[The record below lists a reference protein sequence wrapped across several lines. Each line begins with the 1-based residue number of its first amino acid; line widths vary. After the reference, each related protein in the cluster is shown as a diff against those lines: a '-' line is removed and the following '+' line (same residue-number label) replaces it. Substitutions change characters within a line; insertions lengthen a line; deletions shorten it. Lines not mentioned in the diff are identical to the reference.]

1 MNQTSPPQPLPP
13 ILSPSGVD
21 LVVNWLPL
29 EVRRTL
35 KKFPQLFVAGGFIR
49 ACLAGETPKDID
61 IFTTD
66 LSIVDEAVDYY
77 VKSCRLYDTREV
89 TQKKTPCTITVEN
102 GYLPPVQFVNNVAYK
117 SPEECVNQFDFT
129 VCQAAI
135 WCDAAGNWQ
144 SLYTPEFIR
153 DVAQKR
159 LVYTAPNRV
168 EAPGGSLWRAFKYA
182 QRGYSI
188 TQQELARLIERLIEK
203 TEEEEEDV
211 VLYDDDDDD
220 GDVRWRDPDVTYIP
234 PPKKQKRHLSATT
247 IARSFSMGGG
257 YF

>member
-1 MNQTSPPQPLPP
+1 MNQTSPPQPLPLT
-13 ILSPSGVD
+13 LSPSGIER
-21 LVVNWLPL
+21 VVNGLPL
-29 EVRRTL
+29 EVRRAL

-49 ACLAGETPKDID
+49 ARLAGETPKDID

-66 LSIVDEAVDYY
+66 LSIVDAAVDSY
-77 VKSCRLYDTREV
+77 VELYHLYDTREV

-102 GYLPPVQFVNNVAYK
+102 GYHPPVQFVNNVAYK
-117 SPEECVNQFDFT
+117 SPEECIHQFDFT
-129 VCQAAI
+129 VCQATI
-135 WCDAAGNWQ
+135 WCDADDNWQ
-144 SLYTPEFIR
+144 SLCTPEFIR

-211 VLYDDDDDD
+211 VLYDDDD
-220 GDVRWRDPDVTYIP
+220 GDVRWRDPYVTYIP
-234 PPKKQKRHLSATT
+234 PPKKPKRHLSATT